1 MKKSLLSIGIGLVL
15 VGVGPFISVEYEEYA
30 HNWTPLDVQV
40 VLKPGEFRSPE
51 FKTDLDGR
59 YLLSLATDQLS
70 GPDLKRE
77 QCLMGVHLP
86 RTVLNCDEVGKSV
99 EFDWQVV
106 SDTGNTI
113 KMGSYAPLGISSS
126 KINFGEFNGRGNFRQ
141 NLILRIQ
148 RDAGDLNSHHPRLVV
163 EAGPE
168 SWEAL
173 PNLQLFSLLWA
184 GGVGVLAF
192 LVFLLPPMKFGRPN
206 DGSGGWASL

>member
-15 VGVGPFISVEYEEYA
+15 VGIGPFIAVEYEEHA

-40 VLKPGEFRSPE
+40 ILKPGEFRSPE

-77 QCLMGVHLP
+77 QCLMGVLLP
-86 RTVLNCDEVGKSV
+86 RTVLNCDEVEKSV
-99 EFDWQVV
+99 EFDWQVL
-106 SDTGNTI
+106 SDKGNTI
-113 KMGSYAPLGISSS
+113 KMGSYVPLSISSS
-126 KINFGEFNGRGNFRQ
+126 EITFGEFIGRRNIRQ

-148 RDAGDLNSHHPRLVV
+148 RDAGDLNSHHPRLIV

-168 SWEAL
+168 IGEAL
-173 PNLQLFSLLWA
+173 PYLQLFSLLWA
-184 GGVGVLAF
+184 GVVGVLGF
-192 LVFLLPPMKFGRPN
+192 VIFVLPPIKL
-206 DGSGGWASL
+206 GGQSNKNQSAN